1 MTWLWLAAAT
11 MVVVALVH
19 STVGE
24 RRLIGPILA
33 LDTGVVAR
41 PLGRQVLRFAWH
53 MTSVLMILCA
63 VVVTWLGIDPLLVAI
78 IGVAWLA
85 AGIFDAIYTRGLHI
99 GWPFLTA
106 AGTFAL
112 IGSMK

>member
-19 STVGE
+19 SVVGE
-24 RRLIGPILA
+24 RRLVGPILTIN
-33 LDTGVVAR
+33 TGVVAR

-63 VVVTWLGIDPLLVAI
+63 VVVAWRDVDPLLVRI
-78 IGVAWLA
+78 VGSAWLA
-85 AGIFDAIYTRGLHI
+85 AGLFDAAYTRGRHI

-106 AGTFAL
+106 AGAFA
-112 IGSMK
+112 IMGSVK